1 MSVVLSDLS
10 FSFPNGRVVL
20 SGLNAAFGP
29 GRTGLIGVNGSGKST
44 LLRLIT
50 GELRPASGSVTV
62 TGEVGY
68 LPQDLTLDTGASV
81 ASLLG
86 IAGALD
92 AIAAIEAGDVRP
104 ELFDAVGDDW
114 DVADR
119 AQAWLSRLG
128 LGHVGLDDRVR
139 RLSGGEAV
147 VTALTALFLRRPPVI
162 VLDEP
167 TNNLD
172 LDARRRLYAAVESW
186 PGVML
191 IVSHDRELLA
201 LMDQIAELT
210 APRGAPGSPG
220 GSLRMYGGNLEAYEA
235 QLATEQAAARRAVA
249 VAEAGVRREKRD
261 LMANQTKQARRDR
274 QGRAVA
280 ASGGLPRIVAF
291 ARKRAAQET
300 AGRSREIGL
309 ERVAA
314 AEERLG
320 EAEEAVRDDDTIKI
334 ALPGTAVPAGRTVL
348 TVRGLDGAWLPW
360 RPAVEG
366 GESSEEAALDELVV
380 RGPERVALSGPN
392 GAGKTTLLRHI
403 TGELDY
409 LPDGLTVRLNGA
421 VGYLPQRLDVL
432 DESASVV
439 ENLRAVAPA
448 ASVNEVR
455 AGLARFLFRGT
466 RADQPAGTLSGGE
479 RFRAVLAAL
488 LLAQPPPQLLLL
500 DEPTNNLDMASA
512 RQLSEALSSY
522 QGALLVASHD
532 VPFLRSI
539 GISRWLRLSRD
550 GRLRESAP
558 SLALV
563 AVVEPERL
571 GQAAARFIGVRRVLE
586 HDVLHAEF
594 GVAAHCRREFLGRPF
609 QVLVVD
615 ERRLLL
621 LEVGEPQADQR
632 RDAHRRRVAAYF
644 VARGLDGGQRPG
656 HRLGLTHVAG
666 VPQVGIPRGQ
676 LDHARALGSEQQRR
690 SLLTRTARHVLAVPR
705 LVVLPSEIDVPVPQH
720 RYEDLHGLF
729 ETARAMIEG
738 QPERLVLRLVPARA
752 DAQDQAPVA
761 HLVEGGGHLRED
773 RRITEGIAEHQ
784 GADLHPVCR
793 FRQRG
798 QHGPALPD
806 PRGRRT
812 GAAVHEMVGEPDA
825 VKAIRLRL
833 LRELTDRLVRTL
845 VVGLA
850 IVHQVEH
857 QPDLHGGDANT
868 GV

>member
-86 IAGALD
+86 IAAALD

-128 LGHVGLDDRVR
+128 LGHVGLDDRVG
-139 RLSGGEAV
+139 RLSGGETV
-147 VTALTALFLRRPPVI
+147 LTALAALFLRRPPVI

-210 APRGAPGSPG
+210 GPRGAPGPPG

-274 QGRAVA
+274 QGRRLAE
-280 ASGGLPRIVAF
+280 SGSIPKIVAS
-291 ARKRAAQET
+291 ARKRSAQET

-314 AEERLG
+314 AEERLA
-320 EAEEAVRDDDTIKI
+320 EAEEAVRDDDTIRI

-360 RPAVEG
+360 RPAVEA
-366 GESSEEAALDELVV
+366 GESSEEAAPGALDELVV

-403 TGELDY
+403 TREL
-409 LPDGLTVRLNGA
+409 DGLTVRLTGA

-439 ENLRAVAPA
+439 ENVRAVAPA

-512 RQLSEALSSY
+512 RQLSEASSCY

-550 GRLRESAP
+550 GRLRES
-558 SLALV
+558 
-563 AVVEPERL
+563 
-571 GQAAARFIGVRRVLE
+571 
-586 HDVLHAEF
+586 
-594 GVAAHCRREFLGRPF
+594 
-609 QVLVVD
+609 
-615 ERRLLL
+615 
-621 LEVGEPQADQR
+621 
-632 RDAHRRRVAAYF
+632 
-644 VARGLDGGQRPG
+644 
-656 HRLGLTHVAG
+656 
-666 VPQVGIPRGQ
+666 
-676 LDHARALGSEQQRR
+676 
-690 SLLTRTARHVLAVPR
+690 
-705 LVVLPSEIDVPVPQH
+705 
-720 RYEDLHGLF
+720 
-729 ETARAMIEG
+729 
-738 QPERLVLRLVPARA
+738 
-752 DAQDQAPVA
+752 
-761 HLVEGGGHLRED
+761 
-773 RRITEGIAEHQ
+773 
-784 GADLHPVCR
+784 
-793 FRQRG
+793 
-798 QHGPALPD
+798 D
-806 PRGRRT
+806 P
-812 GAAVHEMVGEPDA
+812 
-825 VKAIRLRL
+825 L
-833 LRELTDRLVRTL
+833 
-845 VVGLA
+845 
-850 IVHQVEH
+850 
-857 QPDLHGGDANT
+857 
-868 GV
+868 